1 MKSFLHGMGV
11 HLPANIVDNHHLSK
25 IMDTSDD
32 WIQKRTGIVTRHYAD
47 LDQASSDLA
56 VEAAAAAV
64 AEAGLD
70 RKEIDYIIFA
80 TMTPDYYFPGS
91 GPVFQRKFGLAG
103 TPCLDIRQQCSG
115 FLFGMDLADSL
126 VKSGKRRHVLLVGS
140 EVHGCFMPWRSWDV
154 VLGRTSGP
162 VSTQEFDWN
171 TKFRDRTIL
180 FGDAAGAAVISAA
193 PDESRGLLD
202 IDVFTDGEL
211 SQKMCV
217 NGGGSAYRPYFE
229 PSMYESG
236 DTVPVVE
243 GREVFKTAVTRM
255 PEAVESILAKNGLD
269 LKDLDLLIMHQANL
283 RINEAVQKRLDLPD
297 EKVFNNIQKY
307 GNTTAATLPLAF
319 FEARRAGMAPPGSL
333 VCFVALGSGVTWG
346 AALYRC

>member
-1 MKSFLHGMGV
+1 MRSFFKGLGV
-11 HLPANIVDNHHLSK
+11 HLPSNVIDNHHLSK
-25 IMDTSDD
+25 IMETSDE

-56 VEAAAAAV
+56 VRAAEAAV
-64 AEAGLD
+64 ADARLE
-70 RKEIDYIIFA
+70 RSEIDFIIFA
-80 TMTPDYYFPGS
+80 TMTPDFYFPGS
-91 GPVFQRKFGLAG
+91 GPVFQRKFGLVG

-115 FLFGMDLADSL
+115 FLYGMDLADAL
-126 VKSGKRRHVLLVGS
+126 VKSGKRRNVLLVGS
-140 EVHGCFMPWRSWDV
+140 EVHGCFMPWKSWDV
-154 VLGRTSGP
+154 VMGESPGP
-162 VSTQEFDWN
+162 VSAEEYVWN

-193 PDESRGLLD
+193 PEESGGILD
-202 IDVFTDGEL
+202 IEVFADGDL
-211 SQKMCV
+211 SRKMCV
-217 NGGGSAYRPYFE
+217 NSGGSAYRPYFQ
-229 PSMYESG
+229 PAMYEAG

-255 PEAVESILAKNGLD
+255 PEAVEGILKKNGLG
-269 LKDLDLLIMHQANL
+269 LADLDLLIMHQANL

-319 FEARRAGMAPPGSL
+319 YEARLAGMAPPGSL
-333 VCFVALGSGVTWG
+333 VCFVALGSGLTWG

>member
-1 MKSFLHGMGV
+1 MRSFFKGMGI
-11 HLPANIVDNHHLSK
+11 HLPANVVDNHHLSK

-32 WIQKRTGIVTRHYAD
+32 WIQKRTGIATRRYAN
-47 LDQASSDLA
+47 LDEASSDLA

-64 AEAGLD
+64 LDAGLE
-70 RKEIDYIIFA
+70 RSEIDFVIFA
-80 TMTPDYYFPGS
+80 TMTPDCYFPGS
-91 GPVFQRKFGLAG
+91 GPIFQRKFGLSRV
-103 TPCLDIRQQCSG
+103 PCLDIRQQCSG
-115 FLFGMDLADSL
+115 FLYGMDLADAL
-126 VKSGKRRHVLLVGS
+126 VKSGKRRHVLLIGS
-140 EVHGCFMPWRSWDV
+140 EVHGCFMPWKSWDV
-154 VLGRTSGP
+154 VLGRAPGP
-162 VSTQEFDWN
+162 VSSEEYAWN

-193 PDESRGLLD
+193 PDQSRGILD
-202 IDVFTDGEL
+202 IEVFADGDL
-211 SQKMCV
+211 SRKMCV

-255 PEAVESILAKNGLD
+255 PEAVEAILGKNGLALD
-269 LKDLDLLIMHQANL
+269 DLDLLIMHQANL

-297 EKVFNNIQKY
+297 KKVFNNIQRY

-319 FEARRAGMAPPGSL
+319 HEARRAGLAPSGSL
-333 VCFVALGSGVTWG
+333 VCFVALGSGLTWG